1 MSKQKIE
8 EPIVYRVGIVRQD
21 LGFDPLYVLEDTD
34 RSKAILRLEQLVKEW
49 QESAELKR
57 PFHLPELLRS
67 FAPALIIEI
76 KIDQMPLHEYQRLN
90 SPYERQMREQGT
102 SAFMQQ
108 NFTNR

>member
-1 MSKQKIE
+1 MSKQQIDD
-8 EPIVYRVGIVRQD
+8 PIVYRVGIVRQD
-21 LGFDPLYVLEDTD
+21 LGFDPLYVLEEMD
-34 RSKAILRLEQLVKEW
+34 RGAAVSKLQKLVQEW
-49 QESAELKR
+49 QESAESKR
-57 PFHLPELLRS
+57 PFHLPEQLRS

-76 KIDQMPLHEYQRLN
+76 RIDEMPLSQYQRLN